1 MNNPTP
7 TPEFV
12 PLELQEAINNLA
24 EIFYANAV
32 DKGFHTSEET
42 EDQFIE
48 RSCNNAHDEVSEL
61 HTAWR
66 NGDLHKPCDK
76 ATKMVEAGIL
86 PLTCLEEELA
96 DIFIRCL
103 DSAAKLNVNIGI
115 AVATKHAFNR
125 TRPHK
130 HGNKKS

>member
-1 MNNPTP
+1 MNSQ
-7 TPEFV
+7 TPEFIST
-12 PLELQEAINNLA
+12 ELQDAINKLA
-24 EIFYANAV
+24 EIFHANAV
-32 DKGFHTSEET
+32 EKGFHSADET
-42 EDQFIE
+42 EDQFVE

-61 HTAWR
+61 HEAWR
-66 NGDLHKPCDK
+66 NGRLHYPCDK
-76 ATKMVEAGIL
+76 AQKMLKAGII

-103 DSAAKLNVNIGI
+103 DAARKLNVNIGE
-115 AVATKHAFNR
+115 AVANKHAFNR

>member
-1 MNNPTP
+1 MNSQ
-7 TPEFV
+7 TPEFIST
-12 PLELQEAINNLA
+12 ELQDAINKLA
-24 EIFYANAV
+24 EIFHANAV
-32 DKGFHTSEET
+32 EKGFHSPDET

-66 NGDLHKPCDK
+66 NGELHCLCDK
-76 ATKMVEAGIL
+76 AEKMAQTGITT
-86 PLTCLEEELA
+86 LTCLEEELA

-103 DSAAKLNVNIGI
+103 DSAAKLKVNMGI
-115 AVATKHAFNR
+115 AVASKHAFNR
-125 TRPHK
+125 MRPHK